1 MERTYNTLKNSNG
14 QAYNL
19 DIKSYSFDEI
29 LNLFE
34 ITDYDFS
41 LEELKRAKKKV
52 LMTHPDKSRLSPE
65 YFLFYKKAFEIIF
78 HYYEDNHKQNQEVKH
93 QDYNPKQGSNDF
105 NKATEQKIKSTI
117 KQLNAEDFNKKFN
130 ELYDKNMSKKID
142 TTRNQWFQEN
152 GPLYEINEPINKV
165 NMNTKFENLK
175 KQNHSLIKHNEFQ
188 HLTHSSGISYHE
200 DEESSDEY
208 LSSDPFSRLKFDDL
222 RKVHKDQTIF
232 SVGENDYEKIQK
244 FNNVEQYGQ
253 ARKSQDL
260 TPLEQEHSRKLLEE
274 QARIMKEKMARKQ
287 YETNL
292 RTQEYEQ
299 KNKQVLSSF
308 LYLR

>member
-1 MERTYNTLKNSNG
+1 MERT
-14 QAYNL
+14 YNL
-19 DIKSYSFDEI
+19 DIKSYSFNEI
-29 LNLFE
+29 LQLFD
-34 ITDYDFS
+34 INNYDFS

-52 LMTHPDKSRLSPE
+52 LMTHPDKSRLPPE
-65 YFLFYKKAFEIIF
+65 YFLFYKKAFEIVF
-78 HYYEDNHKQNQEVKH
+78 HYYENNNKQNQEVKY
-93 QDYNPKQGSNDF
+93 QEYNPRQGSNDF
-105 NKATEQKIKSTI
+105 NKATEQKIKNTI
-117 KQLNAEDFNKKFN
+117 KDLKVEDFNKKFN

-152 GPLYEINEPINKV
+152 DPLYEITESVSKV
-165 NMNTKFENLK
+165 NMNSKFENLK
-175 KQNHSLIKHNEFQ
+175 KQNQSLIKHNEFQ
-188 HLTHSSGISYHE
+188 HLTHSSGINYHDDE
-200 DEESSDEY
+200 DDDTNNGY
-208 LSSDPFSRLKFDDL
+208 VTCDPFSRLKFDDL

-232 SVGENDYEKIQK
+232 SVGENDYEKMQK

-253 ARKSQDL
+253 VRKTQDL
-260 TPLEQEHSRKLLEE
+260 TPLQQEHSRKILEE
-274 QARIMKEKMARKQ
+274 QERIMKERMARKQ

>member
-1 MERTYNTLKNSNG
+1 MQRT
-14 QAYNL
+14 YNL

-29 LNLFE
+29 LQLFD
-34 ITDYDFS
+34 ITNYEFT
-41 LEELKRAKKKV
+41 LEELKQAKKKV
-52 LMTHPDKSRLSPE
+52 LMTHPDKSRLPPE
-65 YFLFYKKAFEIIF
+65 YFLFYKKAYEIVF
-78 HYYEDNHKQNQEVKH
+78 HYYVNNTKQNQEVKH
-93 QDYNPKQGSNDF
+93 QDYDPKQGSNDF

-117 KQLNAEDFNKKFN
+117 NNLKAGDFNKKFN

-152 GPLYEINEPINKV
+152 DPLYEITEPINKV

-175 KQNHSLIKHNEFQ
+175 KQAQTLIKHGEFQ
-188 HLTHSSGISYHE
+188 HLTHSSGMGYHE
-200 DEESSDEY
+200 DEESNDEY
-208 LSSDPFSRLKFDDL
+208 VTSDPFSRLKFDDL

-232 SVGENDYEKIQK
+232 SVGENDYENMQK
-244 FNNVEQYGQ
+244 FSNVEQYGQ

-274 QARIMKEKMARKQ
+274 QEKIMKQKMARKQ
-287 YETNL
+287 HETNL
-292 RTQEYEQ
+292 KIQEYEE

-308 LYLR
+308 LFLT